1 MKLKKELSL
10 LCLTSLAEISR
21 KLIRQDLTIG
31 EILMKQE
38 ELVAKL
44 QAVDAQT
51 KKAMA
56 EIVARITQLQDAI
69 QATPTDLP
77 PEVEAALQN
86 LITTVQALD
95 DLNPDPAPVVETV
108 EPAPVIEQ
116 PVEQPVEPQPEPAPV
131 EEAPVVEQP
140 VEVPVEQPVQ
150 DAPAQ

>member
-1 MKLKKELSL
+1 MKWKKELSL

-131 EEAPVVEQP
+131 EEAPV
-140 VEVPVEQPVQ
+140 EVPVEQPVQ